1 MRAGKVQRV
10 DLKTVVVGDILYFEI
25 GDILPVDGLMLTGS
39 EVKVDES
46 AMTGETDEIKK
57 LAYSEVLQ
65 QPTSSLNVIRVR
77 TPFLISGTKVDD
89 GNGTML
95 VLAVGEWTAQGKLKK
110 LLEVESNPTP
120 LQQKLEGVAEDI
132 G

>member
-1 MRAGKVQRV
+1 MRAGKVQRI

-57 LAYSEVLQ
+57 LSYSEVVQ
-65 QPTSSLNVIRVR
+65 
-77 TPFLISGTKVDD
+77 
-89 GNGTML
+89 
-95 VLAVGEWTAQGKLKK
+95 
-110 LLEVESNPTP
+110 
-120 LQQKLEGVAEDI
+120 
-132 G
+132 